1 MSRQVRIEKE
11 KITKNRFINSNQ
23 NPNFKYYFDFQ
34 FIKLIF
40 SNIIF
45 NSSQYSNIILTSIII
60 LFVKTQ
66 IQYQVQIKLYNSVQ
80 TQANSIQ
87 IIIIYIKIL
96 FVRVQSYF
104 PLKQATSKELTV
116 NVTSKKENNFIF
128 SKLMITT
135 HESQKVYMFKIINV
149 KT

>member
-1 MSRQVRIEKE
+1 MK
-11 KITKNRFINSNQ
+11 
-23 NPNFKYYFDFQ
+23 NPNFKYYFDYQ
-34 FIKLIF
+34 FIKLNIQTLSSIQFKSIF
-40 SNIIF
+40 QYNLSISNIIF
-45 NSSQYSNIILTSIII
+45 
-60 LFVKTQ
+60 FVKTQ
-66 IQYQVQIKLYNSVQ
+66 LQYQIQIKLYNSVQ

-116 NVTSKKENNFIF
+116 NFTSKKENNFIF